1 MSKITIT
8 MEVDD
13 YFADDEHETGVTNEG
28 YEKLIRILGGFLH
41 QYVREL
47 TDIADAMHRICP
59 DEPLRERYLRLQ
71 KEQHTPG

>member
-28 YEKLIRILGGFLH
+28 YEKLIRILGGFGFD
-41 QYVREL
+41 VEV
-47 TDIADAMHRICP
+47 
-59 DEPLRERYLRLQ
+59 ERVAERRGTRP
-71 KEQHTPG
+71 KR